1 MTKLEEIEYV
11 MALVIEFEKLESD
24 DATKC
29 STFCS
34 NPKTETII
42 NDRNIAVVFESIYS
56 TTILNIQKSKD
67 L

>member
-1 MTKLEEIEYV
+1 